1 MKFGLGFN
9 AKGARTAKDRVWCD
23 GFRWCSD
30 LAGVRVKH
38 VLTGQCAS
46 RLLVEQAL
54 RGLDRSRVCPP
65 DSDVSAALQQRSPK
79 PGGTLKRSCLEPG
92 FRGFNCPPFRR
103 KQSCRWTRC
112 ANGSE
117 AVSRA
122 FSPRGF
128 VGECPPLRC
137 AFGWAGI
144 LPAFSAGSGGQGRHL
159 CVYAIDRLKEYVD
172 GKRFYRHIEG
182 MCRLDRHD
190 WFIPITPFKPAGLF
204 PAGVSA
210 ANAGSRKSEWF
221 G

>member
-117 AVSRA
+117 AIFR
-122 FSPRGF
+122 
-128 VGECPPLRC
+128 
-137 AFGWAGI
+137 
-144 LPAFSAGSGGQGRHL
+144 AFSAGSGGQGRHL